1 MLKHI
6 SCSVLFTVCLL
17 TFVNVAHP
25 DATHQVDDKIAIRGI
40 VVTAKGMTVAGIQV
54 KCFYMGDKDF
64 PYPWEFAKQT
74 CDEKGQYEFHVP
86 SGRDYFVEA
95 GGKKA
100 TRAKSRTFPA
110 LSGKDI
116 TFENLV
122 VTPANGYLKGRIV
135 NRDGSPA
142 SGMLYACKSETFSPF
157 HPFIYPET
165 DSKGGFNISNIL
177 PDEKLDFWV
186 VPSPTKVQIWLD
198 MKPGPDDRLLRLEPE
213 KYLDLPPDWK
223 KFIYIESLIRG
234 IKRTRVREKVNFSF
248 PDLEGNQVSLNSERF
263 KGKVILVN
271 IFGTWCGSC
280 KVEIPHLVS
289 FKKKYGVQGLEI
301 IGIAFERDPEATAR
315 KKVRRLITKHKINY
329 PVLFG
334 GQEKRANVLS
344 TIKGIERFS
353 GYPTTI
359 FIGKDGKVRDVKL
372 NFVAETPE
380 MTEWQVEQFD
390 KIIVTLLKE

>member
-1 MLKHI
+1 
-6 SCSVLFTVCLL
+6 
-17 TFVNVAHP
+17 
-25 DATHQVDDKIAIRGI
+25 VDDKIAIRGI
-40 VVTAKGMTVAGIQV
+40 VVTAKGMPVAGIQV

-64 PYPWEFAKQT
+64 PYPWQFAKQT
-74 CDEKGQYEFHVP
+74 SGEKGQYEFHVP
-86 SGRDYFVEA
+86 SGRDYFVDV
-95 GGKKA
+95 GGEKA
-100 TRAKSRTFPA
+100 THAKSRTLPA
-110 LSGKDI
+110 RPGRDI

-122 VTPANGYLKGRIV
+122 VAPANGYLKGRIL

-142 SGMLYACKSETFSPF
+142 SGMLYACKSQSFYPF

-165 DSKGGFNISNIL
+165 DSKGGFDISNVL
-177 PDEKLDFWV
+177 ADEELDFWV
-186 VPSPTKVQIWLD
+186 VPSPTKVQVWMGII
-198 MKPGPDDRLLRLEPE
+198 PGPDDLSLRLDPDRF
-213 KYLDLPPDWK
+213 LDLPPDWK
-223 KFIYIESLIRG
+223 KYFYIEGMVRG
-234 IKRTRVREKVNFSF
+234 LKRTKVQERINFSI

-271 IFGTWCGSC
+271 ICGTWCGSC

-301 IGIAFERDPEATAR
+301 IGIAFERDPEAAAR

-344 TIKGIERFS
+344 TIKGIVRFS

-359 FIGKDGKVRDVKL
+359 FIGRDGKVKDVKV